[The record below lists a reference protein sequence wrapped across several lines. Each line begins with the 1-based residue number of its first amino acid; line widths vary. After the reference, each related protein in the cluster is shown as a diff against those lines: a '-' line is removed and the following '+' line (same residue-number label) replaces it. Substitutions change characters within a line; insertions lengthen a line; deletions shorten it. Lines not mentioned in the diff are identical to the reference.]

1 MPGVANS
8 RMNSNS
14 SSISGSGSGSGKQ
27 EYIARIKYSNELP
40 APIIPPKLLK
50 YPINKGEEVDSPQL
64 ITSLYTKTNVTP
76 LINIDNDLS
85 MPMDLMQL
93 PGLLNKNDTTFLYG
107 FDNIKLNDKDR
118 ILLRDPRID
127 KIIKTDTSKV
137 TFLRRTE
144 YLSSTMAS
152 NNNNSTN
159 NSGKDNSSV
168 STLNKKRSR
177 SSYDDSHDYDTVL
190 NSSDIVSKVEAT
202 FDTMSHDLTTFKHPI
217 KRNLKASKVWDLLP
231 DTASMDQNYFTLRL
245 VGSATLDSK
254 EREKLSLNT
263 TIFRPVE
270 LEEDEWI
277 SMYTIN
283 NKKDSKILEE
293 NYEKL
298 IDKGNDSNNTN
309 IDNKVFRFRRL
320 RDFDMKQVVSM
331 PINTNLDS
339 NPNPFGE
346 VSIIFNNDKKIAY
359 YKPLRSRIEL
369 RRRRVNDIFKN
380 LVKEHNVDQLNIK
393 LRNPTTKE
401 ANIRDRL
408 RMKFDPINFV
418 PVEEEEGEED
428 EEDDD
433 DNDDRI
439 KREKIKNND
448 DNNNN
453 DDDEYSNGKS

>member
-1 MPGVANS
+1 MSGTVSNRHNS
-8 RMNSNS
+8 GN
-14 SSISGSGSGSGKQ
+14 SGSGSRKQ

-40 APIIPPKLLK
+40 PPIIPPKLLR
-50 YPINKGEEVDSPQL
+50 YPINKNEEVDSPQL
-64 ITSLYTKTNVTP
+64 ITSLFTKTNVTP

-85 MPMDLMQL
+85 MPMDLMNI

-127 KIIKTDTSKV
+127 RIVKTDTSKV

-152 NNNNSTN
+152 NSNNANKN
-159 NSGKDNSSV
+159 NDEYGASS
-168 STLNKKRSR
+168 SLNKKRSR
-177 SSYDDSHDYDTVL
+177 SDYDDGYDRML
-190 NSSDIVSKVEAT
+190 NSSEIVNKVEST
-202 FDTMSHDLTTFKHPI
+202 FDKMSHDLTTFKHPI
-217 KRNLKASKVWDLLP
+217 KRNLKAVKVWDLLP

-245 VGSATLDSK
+245 VGSAALDTK

-283 NKKDSKILEE
+283 NKNDSKILEE

-298 IDKGNDSNNTN
+298 IDNDNSTSTS
-309 IDNKVFRFRRL
+309 IDNKVFKFKRL
-320 RDFDMKQVVSM
+320 RDFDMKQVVTM
-331 PINTNLDS
+331 PTNINLNNNS
-339 NPNPFGE
+339 NPFGE

-418 PVEEEEGEED
+418 PVEEEEEEEEEENVDND
-428 EEDDD
+428 ETKKEKMNEDD
-433 DNDDRI
+433 N
-439 KREKIKNND
+439 E
-448 DNNNN
+448 
-453 DDDEYSNGKS
+453 ES

>member
-1 MPGVANS
+1 MPGTVSN
-8 RMNSNS
+8 RHNS
-14 SSISGSGSGSGKQ
+14 SNSGSGSRKQ

-40 APIIPPKLLK
+40 PPIIPPKLLK
-50 YPINKGEEVDSPQL
+50 YPINKNEEVDSPQL
-64 ITSLYTKTNVTP
+64 ITSLFTKTNVTP

-85 MPMDLMQL
+85 IPMDLMNI

-127 KIIKTDTSKV
+127 RIVKTDTSKV

-152 NNNNSTN
+152 NSNNANKNNNEY
-159 NSGKDNSSV
+159 GASS
-168 STLNKKRSR
+168 SLNKKRSR
-177 SSYDDSHDYDTVL
+177 SDYDDGYDRML
-190 NSSDIVSKVEAT
+190 NSSEIVNKVEST

-217 KRNLKASKVWDLLP
+217 KRNLKAVKVWDLLP

-245 VGSATLDSK
+245 VGSAALDSR

-283 NKKDSKILEE
+283 NKNDSKILEE

-298 IDKGNDSNNTN
+298 IDNDNSTSTS
-309 IDNKVFRFRRL
+309 IDNKVFKFKRL
-320 RDFDMKQVVSM
+320 RDFDMKQVVTM
-331 PINTNLDS
+331 PTNINLNNNS
-339 NPNPFGE
+339 NPFGE

-418 PVEEEEGEED
+418 PVEEEEEEEEEENVDND
-428 EEDDD
+428 ETKTEKMNEDD
-433 DNDDRI
+433 N
-439 KREKIKNND
+439 E
-448 DNNNN
+448 
-453 DDDEYSNGKS
+453 ES

>member
-1 MPGVANS
+1 MPGTVSN
-8 RMNSNS
+8 RHNS
-14 SSISGSGSGSGKQ
+14 SNSGSGSRKQ

-40 APIIPPKLLK
+40 PPIIPPKLLK
-50 YPINKGEEVDSPQL
+50 YPINKNEEVDSPQL
-64 ITSLYTKTNVTP
+64 ITSLFTKTNVTP

-85 MPMDLMQL
+85 MPMDLMNI

-127 KIIKTDTSKV
+127 RIVKTDTSKV

-152 NNNNSTN
+152 NSNNANKNNNEY
-159 NSGKDNSSV
+159 GASS
-168 STLNKKRSR
+168 SLNKKRSR
-177 SSYDDSHDYDTVL
+177 SDYDDGYDRML
-190 NSSDIVSKVEAT
+190 NSSEIVNKVEST

-217 KRNLKASKVWDLLP
+217 KRNLKAVKVWDLLP

-245 VGSATLDSK
+245 VGSAALDSR

-283 NKKDSKILEE
+283 NKNDSKILEE

-298 IDKGNDSNNTN
+298 IDNDNSTSTS
-309 IDNKVFRFRRL
+309 IDNKVFKFKRL
-320 RDFDMKQVVSM
+320 RDFDMKQVVTM
-331 PINTNLDS
+331 PTNINLNNNS
-339 NPNPFGE
+339 NPFGE

-418 PVEEEEGEED
+418 PVEEEEEEEEEENVDND
-428 EEDDD
+428 ETKTEKMNEDD
-433 DNDDRI
+433 N
-439 KREKIKNND
+439 E
-448 DNNNN
+448 
-453 DDDEYSNGKS
+453 ES

>member
-1 MPGVANS
+1 MQMPGTVSN
-8 RMNSNS
+8 RHNS
-14 SSISGSGSGSGKQ
+14 SNSGSGSRKQ

-40 APIIPPKLLK
+40 PPIIPPKLLR
-50 YPINKGEEVDSPQL
+50 YPINKNEEVDSPQL
-64 ITSLYTKTNVTP
+64 ITSLFTKTNVTP

-85 MPMDLMQL
+85 MPMDLMNI

-127 KIIKTDTSKV
+127 RIVKTDTSKV

-152 NNNNSTN
+152 NSNNANKNNNEY
-159 NSGKDNSSV
+159 GASS
-168 STLNKKRSR
+168 SLNKKRSR
-177 SSYDDSHDYDTVL
+177 SDYDDGYDRML
-190 NSSDIVSKVEAT
+190 NSSEIVNKVEST

-217 KRNLKASKVWDLLP
+217 KRNLKAVKIWDLLP

-245 VGSATLDSK
+245 VGSAALDSR

-277 SMYTIN
+277 SMYIIN
-283 NKKDSKILEE
+283 NKNDSKILEE

-298 IDKGNDSNNTN
+298 IDNDNSTSTS
-309 IDNKVFRFRRL
+309 IDNKVFKFKRL
-320 RDFDMKQVVSM
+320 RDFDMKQVVTM
-331 PINTNLDS
+331 PTNINLNNNS
-339 NPNPFGE
+339 NPFGE

-418 PVEEEEGEED
+418 PVEEEEEE
-428 EEDDD
+428 EEENA
-433 DNDDRI
+433 DNDET
-439 KREKIKNND
+439 KKEK
-448 DNNNN
+448 
-453 DDDEYSNGKS
+453 

>member
-1 MPGVANS
+1 MSSITNG

-14 SSISGSGSGSGKQ
+14 SNIGGSSGTRKQ

-40 APIIPPKLLK
+40 SPIIPPKLLK
-50 YPINKGEEVDSPQL
+50 YPINKDEEVDSPQL
-64 ITSLYTKTNVTP
+64 VTSLYIKTNVTP
-76 LINIDNDLS
+76 LINIDNDLA

-107 FDNIKLNDKDR
+107 FDNVKLNDKDR
-118 ILLRDPRID
+118 VLLRDPRID

-152 NNNNSTN
+152 NNN
-159 NSGKDNSSV
+159 SGNDNSAV
-168 STLNKKRSR
+168 STLTKKRSR
-177 SSYDDSHDYDTVL
+177 SNYDGDYDDDRML
-190 NSSDIVSKVEAT
+190 NSSDIVNKVEAT

-217 KRNLKASKVWDLLP
+217 KRNLKAVKVWDFLP

-245 VGSATLDSK
+245 VGSATLDSR

-277 SMYTIN
+277 SMYTIDN
-283 NKKDSKILEE
+283 GNDSKILEE

-298 IDKGNDSNNTN
+298 IDKSNDNSNTN
-309 IDNKVFRFRRL
+309 IDNKVFKFRRL

-331 PINTNLDS
+331 QINTNIDN

-369 RRRRVNDIFKN
+369 RQRRVNDIFKN

-393 LRNPTTKE
+393 LRNPSTKE

-418 PVEEEEGEED
+418 PVEEEEEAEED
-428 EEDDD
+428 H
-433 DNDDRI
+433 DNYD
-439 KREKIKNND
+439 KIKTEDINSGNNSEEHNNE
-448 DNNNN
+448 DN
-453 DDDEYSNGKS
+453 